1 METTATAHR
10 RLYKSRRNRMI
21 DGICGGIAEY
31 FDFDPTVVR
40 ILWVLVTLLG
50 GSGFFLYIAAMIIM
64 PVNPDD
70 IGVQSASSPVYKKE
84 GDKRRFW
91 GIILVL
97 IGAFVLMLNLGWIA
111 DFSWWSLS
119 RTVVFPVL
127 LVLLG
132 AVLIYTH
139 TRRQQ
144 QPLSSSSEPQSTETA
159 GQPVPPMP
167 MKELRRSITDKKLFG
182 VCGGIAAYFNIDSTI
197 VRILYIFLVL
207 ASFGWGLL
215 LYIILGIVMPEDKPI
230 TTSV

>member
-1 METTATAHR
+1 METTATTQR

-31 FDFDPTVVR
+31 FGFDPTIVR

-64 PVNPDD
+64 PVNPNDV
-70 IGVQSASSPVYKKE
+70 GVQSATSPVYKTE

-111 DFSWWSLS
+111 DFNWWSMS

-127 LVLLG
+127 LVILG

-139 TRRQQ
+139 TQRQQ
-144 QPLSSSSEPQSTETA
+144 QPATASNTEQSTETA
-159 GQPVPPMP
+159 GQPSPPLT
-167 MKELRRSITDKKLFG
+167 MKELRRSIKDKKLFG
-182 VCGGIAAYFNIDSTI
+182 VCGGIGAYFNIDSTI
-197 VRILYIFLVL
+197 VRIVFIFLIL

-230 TTSV
+230 PTSA